1 MGMFDQEELID
12 RIATYRYE
20 QILNKRLR
28 EWVPATSRGQ
38 SQVTLTVDE
47 RKQGM
52 AMQRVV

>member
-1 MGMFDQEELID
+1 MFDQEELID